1 MQPFIRWFK
10 AETKK
15 ALTSRLVEL
24 WLKWRQIFIM
34 LFQFSDKTFRL
45 WIIPSDGWSGNGV
58 NGQDYPVEISMWRHD
73 TGNCQSSQPLPITYI
88 DLGLPQQHFLPFTR
102 LTPSH
107 GWFFIAFSLTHLL
120 FEGDQTWKFLL
131 FFPSQCGIR
140 TVFTFYNFPFK
151 FYIAMSALSVY
162 CYSFCETLS

>member
-1 MQPFIRWFK
+1 MAAFSMQPFIRWFK

-73 TGNCQSSQPLPITYI
+73 TGNCQSSQYQPDLPPPDRASWGQYHNNISFLSYLWQGQLHHLLREGFILISTSYNWTSPFP
-88 DLGLPQQHFLPFTR
+88 LGLRRVLVH
-102 LTPSH
+102 LT
-107 GWFFIAFSLTHLL
+107 F
-120 FEGDQTWKFLL
+120 
-131 FFPSQCGIR
+131 CGSNR
-140 TVFTFYNFPFK
+140 MVH
-151 FYIAMSALSVY
+151 
-162 CYSFCETLS
+162 

>member
-73 TGNCQSSQPLPITYI
+73 TGNCQSSQYQPDLPTLIEPAEDNITTTFPSSHI
-88 DLGLPQQHFLPFTR
+88 SGKASSITCWGKAPFEFSLFIIGPVPFPLGLRRVLVLVVGRVLGQMIQMVSLFT
-102 LTPSH
+102 
-107 GWFFIAFSLTHLL
+107 I
-120 FEGDQTWKFLL
+120 
-131 FFPSQCGIR
+131 
-140 TVFTFYNFPFK
+140 
-151 FYIAMSALSVY
+151 
-162 CYSFCETLS
+162 